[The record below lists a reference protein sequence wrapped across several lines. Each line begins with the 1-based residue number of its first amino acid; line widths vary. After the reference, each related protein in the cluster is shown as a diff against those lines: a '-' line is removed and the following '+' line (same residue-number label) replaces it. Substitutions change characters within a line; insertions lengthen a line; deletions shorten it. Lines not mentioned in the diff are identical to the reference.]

1 MTKNQRNHRNTTPA
15 KVSNVTTARPISH
28 HQKQPSSND
37 MQQQTSDAKE
47 LNVIEKQQK
56 IIEELLDRLGRL
68 EGTVSAME
76 GELAVVRNVNTILSQ
91 QLDEVDQY
99 SRRSCM
105 VVTGLRKPEKD
116 ETNHKDSKRVI
127 SAIVSEAGLDEG
139 EFMRHLDKVHPLGGT
154 KSGKQ
159 SRIIKFTTHSFKEK
173 VFLKHKQNKKNE
185 IEKRK
190 QNLKQKSRIQ
200 LNIQP
205 SLSRFRTELLKKANE
220 AIEDNENF
228 KSAYADMHG
237 NLKFILNNPL
247 DGKYVK
253 QFRNESDIINIVSA
267 YCEEDEF

>member
-15 KVSNVTTARPISH
+15 KVSNVPTARPISH

-76 GELAVVRNVNTILSQ
+76 GELAVVKNVNTILSQ

-127 SAIVSEAGLDEG
+127 SAIVSEAGW
-139 EFMRHLDKVHPLGGT
+139 T
-154 KSGKQ
+154 K
-159 SRIIKFTTHSFKEK
+159 
-173 VFLKHKQNKKNE
+173 
-185 IEKRK
+185 
-190 QNLKQKSRIQ
+190 
-200 LNIQP
+200 
-205 SLSRFRTELLKKANE
+205 
-220 AIEDNENF
+220 EN
-228 KSAYADMHG
+228 S
-237 NLKFILNNPL
+237 
-247 DGKYVK
+247 
-253 QFRNESDIINIVSA
+253 
-267 YCEEDEF
+267 